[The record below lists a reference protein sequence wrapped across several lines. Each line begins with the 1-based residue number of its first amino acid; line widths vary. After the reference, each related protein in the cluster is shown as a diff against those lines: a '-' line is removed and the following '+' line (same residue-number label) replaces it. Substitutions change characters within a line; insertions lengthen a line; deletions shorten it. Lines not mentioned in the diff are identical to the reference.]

1 MNLDE
6 LKETK
11 EYKKAKKTM
20 SEELVKEYLKKS
32 DEDLKEV
39 ISRNTVY
46 IKSETEKLKNN
57 AEYIKATETKKLL
70 DSGINDALN
79 PYKAAA
85 DFAARLLKE
94 RG

>member
-1 MNLDE
+1 MNTDE
-6 LKETK
+6 IKDSK

-20 SEELVKEYLKKS
+20 SEEIAREYLKK
-32 DEDLKEV
+32 DESELKEI

-46 IKSETEKLKNN
+46 IKSEIEKLKNHS
-57 AEYIKATETKKLL
+57 EYVKAVQIKKDL
-70 DSGINDALN
+70 DAGMREALA

-85 DFAARLLKE
+85 DLAARILKE